1 MPPVITL
8 TTDFGLR
15 DPYVAEM
22 KGVIL
27 GISPDAMIVD
37 LTHEIEK
44 FDVKMAAYMLAC
56 ATPYFPEGTVHVAVV
71 DPQVGTR
78 RRPLL
83 IQTPKSF
90 YVGPDNGILAL
101 AANMQ
106 GIEHVFEIT
115 NRKLMLPNISN
126 TFHGRDIFAPAAAHL
141 ANGTRP
147 TEFGPELR
155 RISTPEFA
163 KTSRKKGM
171 LLGEVLHVDGFGN
184 IITNFTEK
192 DLGSMNMKEN
202 VDIKLKTSRLSLR
215 LCKAYAEVE
224 KQQPLA
230 IIGSHNFL
238 EISVNQGNA
247 ANAFK
252 MKRGDRLTLFGP

>member
-1 MPPVITL
+1 MPPIVTL

-27 GISPDAMIVD
+27 SISPDATIVD

-44 FDVKMAAYMLAC
+44 FDVRMAAYTLAC
-56 ATPYFPEGTVHVAVV
+56 ATPCFPEGTVHVAVV

-83 IQTPKSF
+83 IQTLKSF
-90 YVGPDNGILAL
+90 YVGPDNGILAI
-101 AANMQ
+101 AVNMQ
-106 GIEHVFEIT
+106 GIEHIFEIT
-115 NRKLMLPNISN
+115 NRKLMLPRISN

-147 TEFGPELR
+147 VEFGPELR
-155 RISTPEFA
+155 RISTPGFA
-163 KTSRKKGM
+163 KTFRKKGM

-192 DLGSMNMKEN
+192 DLGSTNMKEN
-202 VDIKLKTSRLSLR
+202 VDVKLKTRRLSLR
-215 LCKAYAEVE
+215 LCRAYAEVE

-230 IIGSHNFL
+230 VIGSHSFL

-247 ANAFK
+247 AKAFK
-252 MKRGDRLTLFGP
+252 IKRGDRLALFGP